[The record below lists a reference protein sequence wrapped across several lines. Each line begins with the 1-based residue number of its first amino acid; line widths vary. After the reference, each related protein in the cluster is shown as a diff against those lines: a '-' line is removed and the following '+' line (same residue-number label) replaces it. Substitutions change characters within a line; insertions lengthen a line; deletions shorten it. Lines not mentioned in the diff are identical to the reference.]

1 MKTLSSDTHPKAEK
15 VLIELLRKAPCWRK
29 LEMVSQI
36 TTTCRELA
44 LNGLRRRYPRASE
57 EELKKR
63 LASLVLPRELVIR
76 AYNWDPEKEGY

>member
-1 MKTLSSDTHPKAEK
+1 MKTLSPDTSPEAEK
-15 VLIELLRKAPCWRK
+15 VLIELLRKAPAWKK

-44 LNGLRRRYPRASE
+44 LSGLRRRYPKSND

-63 LASLVLPRELVIR
+63 LAALVLPRQIVIR
-76 AYNWDPEKEGY
+76 VYNWDPEKEGY

>member
-1 MKTLSSDTHPKAEK
+1 MKTLSPDTHPEAEK
-15 VLIELLRKAPCWRK
+15 VLIELLRKAPVWRK

-36 TTTCRELA
+36 TTTCREL
-44 LNGLRRRYPRASE
+44 GLIGLQQRYPAATN

-63 LASLVLPRELVIR
+63 LAALVLPRHLVIR

>member
-1 MKTLSSDTHPKAEK
+1 MKTLSPDTHPEAEK
-15 VLIELLRKAPCWRK
+15 VLIELLRKTPAWRK

-44 LNGLRRRYPRASE
+44 LSGLRRRHPTSDE

-63 LASLVLPRELVIR
+63 LAALVLPRQMVIR
-76 AYNWDPEKEGY
+76 AYNWDPERAGY

>member
-1 MKTLSSDTHPKAEK
+1 MKTLSPDTHSEAEK
-15 VLIELLRKAPCWRK
+15 VLIELLRKTPAWRK
-29 LEMVSQI
+29 LEMMSQI

-44 LNGLRRRYPRASE
+44 LIGLQKRYPAATN

-63 LASLVLPRELVIR
+63 LAALVLPRQMVIR